1 MVVLVEGRLN
11 RPLFKAGVEDDHDF
25 ISAHSGLHLLW
36 TRRPRSLRG
45 RRALR
50 LSAGCHR
57 RGDRAERQCRLSAR
71 ATRDEIIARTGVP
84 RLYAARRFRQAHLE
98 IGRAS
103 CRERGCQYGE
113 IVGGAVS
120 LKKKKG
126 RRNKKTE

>member
-1 MVVLVEGRLN
+1 MRISDWSSDVCSSDLLQRDDGVDAFGVLLDLVCKAATSPDVDVLDGATVVADDIEVLVEGRLN

-57 RGDRAERQCRLSAR
+57 R
-71 ATRDEIIARTGVP
+71 
-84 RLYAARRFRQAHLE
+84 E
-98 IGRAS
+98 IGRAH
-103 CRERGCQYGE
+103 
-113 IVGGAVS
+113 V
-120 LKKKKG
+120 
-126 RRNKKTE
+126 